1 MRHFQGEISESLSL
15 DIWHYKFPEA
25 VPETPPRGAL
35 GQQLVAMSYRQP
47 YEHRPIQTSA
57 VIVLGAH
64 KSPANPPPSPPTPSV
79 SPDDGPLCEP
89 PDPFTLGEQQGS
101 RQAEAKARRL
111 SRALHVLSTEAAAL
125 ENLSQLYETDGVAQ
139 DGFNR
144 AVEAITRQSAAN
156 GKLVVIGVGKSGHI
170 GKKFV
175 ATLQSLA
182 IRSVFLHPTEALH
195 GDLGIVGPQDT
206 LLFITYSGKTQ
217 ELLLLLPHLDESLP
231 TIVLTSHTQPE
242 TCEFMRHRPNAI
254 LLPAPIPEAEKVTF
268 GVSAPST
275 STTVALALADSLAIT
290 VANELHQNVPAEFAR
305 NHPGGAIGAATRVPQ
320 TLKHLAVSWEE
331 ISGSADLTL
340 DSLGV
345 DLLRAGFDSKTGW
358 VRVQNGVA
366 TPSGIRQLSSAE
378 LGQPL
383 RDLPGVV
390 LERRGMIAMSS
401 DTPIR
406 QAGEML
412 RAMQP
417 QDADAADE
425 EGSCGSRSV
434 IAVTES
440 GSIVGVLEAQCIL
453 DYQAA

>member
-25 VPETPPRGAL
+25 VPETPPRGTL

-195 GDLGIVGPQDT
+195 GDLGIVGPRT
-206 LLFITYSGKTQ
+206 
-217 ELLLLLPHLDESLP
+217 HCSL
-231 TIVLTSHTQPE
+231 S
-242 TCEFMRHRPNAI
+242 
-254 LLPAPIPEAEKVTF
+254 PIPERLRNSCFSCPILMSPYRPLCSPRTRGQRRA
-268 GVSAPST
+268 
-275 STTVALALADSLAIT
+275 SL
-290 VANELHQNVPAEFAR
+290 
-305 NHPGGAIGAATRVPQ
+305 
-320 TLKHLAVSWEE
+320 
-331 ISGSADLTL
+331 
-340 DSLGV
+340 
-345 DLLRAGFDSKTGW
+345 
-358 VRVQNGVA
+358 
-366 TPSGIRQLSSAE
+366 
-378 LGQPL
+378 
-383 RDLPGVV
+383 
-390 LERRGMIAMSS
+390 
-401 DTPIR
+401 
-406 QAGEML
+406 
-412 RAMQP
+412 
-417 QDADAADE
+417 
-425 EGSCGSRSV
+425 
-434 IAVTES
+434 
-440 GSIVGVLEAQCIL
+440 
-453 DYQAA
+453 